1 MPKECV
7 VAECKNMPKDGVSFQ
22 EFPDD
27 TVIRD
32 QWVNAVK
39 LTSKYWEGPSAHTMV
54 GPF

>member
-32 QWVNAVK
+32 QWVKAVK
-39 LTSKYWEGPSAHTMV
+39 LTRKFS
-54 GPF
+54 